1 MAGITVMKFNDI
13 KIFNMKQIYNK
24 TRATVC
30 LQSISV
36 MIAVMFATLLTGCSD
51 EDLYDKE
58 MYHPVIYLLSSGG
71 QNVYT
76 VVIPFKESNPTAYI
90 SAGCGGSKS
99 NPEEV
104 TVVLKQDNNDLFD
117 RYNRTNFDID
127 TEKFARLLPQNR
139 FEIPSWTATLPANSP
154 ESYANVEVHLNQQG
168 LSPDSTYFIPL
179 AIQSVSQ
186 YEVNPEKSN
195 MLLRVAVINDYAE
208 QTATTVY
215 TLKGTVTSG
224 TTTTAVTGSKIIKPL
239 SADEVRF
246 FAGIQVQ
253 TNQSTREEIAKYA
266 LIAKIN
272 PDHTVSLRPYGTIE
286 VEMLTQE
293 GYNRYYTLNDP
304 ITGRD
309 VQYMDLYYRYRTLI
323 PATPDTPESR
333 DEWIEIREILQRV
346 NYPNVIK

>member
-1 MAGITVMKFNDI
+1 MRK
-13 KIFNMKQIYNK
+13 IYNK
-24 TRATVC
+24 IGAMLR
-30 LQSISV
+30 LRNISV
-36 MIAVMFATLLTGCSD
+36 ITVIMLATLSTGCSD
-51 EDLYDKE
+51 EGLYDKE
-58 MYHPVIYLLSSGG
+58 MYHPVIYLLSSGDY
-71 QNVYT
+71 NIYT
-76 VVIPFKESNPTAYI
+76 VVIPFKESSPVTYV
-90 SAGCGGSKS
+90 SVGCGGSKS
-99 NPEEV
+99 NPEDV
-104 TVVLKQDNNDLFD
+104 TVVFEQDNNGLFD
-117 RYNRTNFDID
+117 RYNRINFDID
-127 TEKFARLLPQNR
+127 TDQYARLLPQSR
-139 FEIPSWTATLPANSP
+139 YEIPSWTATLPANTSD
-154 ESYANVEVHLNQQG
+154 SYTNVEVRVNQQG
-168 LSPDSTYFIPL
+168 LSPDSIYFIPI

-186 YEVNPEKSN
+186 YEVNPDKSN

-224 TTTTAVTGSKIIKPL
+224 TTSTAVTGSKIVQPL

-253 TNQSTREEIAKYA
+253 TSKSTLEEIAKYA
-266 LIAKIN
+266 LTAKIN

-286 VEMLTQE
+286 VEMLTQD
-293 GYNRYYTLNDP
+293 GYNRYYTQNDP

-333 DEWIEIREILQRV
+333 DEWIEVKEILQRV